1 MVLSAILIGMGLSKI
16 QVLIDAVLRAFIVSV
31 FLYYLLIKFT
41 PLSWII
47 LGSKKIMAA
56 TIN

>member
-1 MVLSAILIGMGLSKI
+1 MVPSAIPIGMGLSQI
-16 QVLIDAVLRAFIVSV
+16 QVLIGAVLGAFIVSV
-31 FLYYLLIKFT
+31 FLYYLLINFT

-47 LGSKKIMAA
+47 LGSKKIMVA